1 MRVSVLSLIVTNWY
15 GRTDCE
21 AQASGMVS
29 VQAACSM
36 DQALDLIDLRA
47 EETNQT
53 AADVA
58 RDVVDHLVRFAPV
71 T

>member
-1 MRVSVLSLIVTNWY
+1 MSVPSLTVTNWH

-29 VQAACSM
+29 VQASCSI
-36 DQALDLIDLRA
+36 DDALVLIDLRA
-47 EETNQT
+47 EETKQT
-53 AADVA
+53 AEEVA
-58 RDVVDHLVRFAPV
+58 QEVVDHLVRFAPA

>member
-1 MRVSVLSLIVTNWY
+1 VSVLSPIVTKWY

-29 VQAACSM
+29 VQAACSI

-47 EETNQT
+47 EETKQT
-53 AADVA
+53 AENVA
-58 RDVVDHLVRFAPV
+58 QAVVDHLVRFAPA